1 MAIPNFAD
9 IAKPANDVSSI
20 PFPNKNLRGPMESR
34 GNNSLS
40 RDGVA

>member
-20 PFPNKNLRGPMESR
+20 LPPTKAAGRWKAAAF
-34 GNNSLS
+34 
-40 RDGVA
+40 VAVAAGATT